1 MTENK
6 KKKTTL
12 FWSVVFSYF
21 TQQWTISCPIMDFIW
36 KSVIITS
43 VVGLRRSSKALCQT
57 CIKLKVMVTVW
68 WSAASL
74 IHYSFWILVKPLHL
88 RNILSKL
95 MRCTKNCNS
104 AAGIGQQ
111 KGPNSSPRQCLIAR
125 HTTNTSKVEWIRLWN
140 FASSAVLP
148 DVSLQAS
155 RQIFARKMLSTTSRR
170 QKMVSKSL
178 SNFKAWTFML

>member
-1 MTENK
+1 MWRK
-6 KKKTTL
+6 
-12 FWSVVFSYF
+12 V
-21 TQQWTISCPIMDFIW
+21 DFIW
-36 KSVIITS
+36 QPSMTSS
-43 VVGLRRSSKALCQT
+43 VVGLRRSSKALSQT
-57 CIKLKVMVTVW
+57 CIKLKVMVIVW

-125 HTTNTSKVEWIRLWN
+125 HTTNTSKVEWMRLWN
-140 FASSAVLP
+140 FASSAMLP

-155 RQIFARKMLSTTSRR
+155 RQLFARKTLSTTSRR

-178 SNFKAWTFML
+178 SNFKAWIFML